1 MVLWEKAPWLVSI
14 RRAHDRAPNGAGV
27 LVTDRHVLTCAHVTV
42 PNNRRQPPEGPLF
55 VHFHHADPHEPI
67 PAVVVEGG
75 WHPQDSV
82 LRTGD
87 LAVLELQNPLPRTAA
102 VAPLVSTEN
111 GVWGHRFHVYGYPE
125 GDHRAGGVSANG
137 TISGRAGPDWIQLE
151 STSTLGHGLAP
162 GFSGSPVWDIT
173 LGGVIGIVAARDK
186 PGEKHDLRTGYAI
199 PVEALG
205 GFWPPLRELIREPVA
220 EEQRAEVEN
229 LLALALRPDGEL
241 PKIRDVRIYDIGV
254 TPSKN
259 LARDPDPPY
268 VPRQNEDGLLESALD
283 TEPFILLAG
292 DSKAGKSRTLI
303 ELLRRACP
311 DARLIVPKDTPS
323 APGDLGKL
331 SLPTGGDR
339 AVLWLDDIHEYLRPG
354 GVDLKVL
361 EAFARHQPAV
371 TVVAT
376 ITSEAYSRLKAPKG
390 EVNRAARQVLG
401 RVKPIILP
409 RLLRDE
415 DRAEAQRLYEHE
427 DFTDRGIG
435 EQMIAAPLLEDRLN
449 GGREECPEGWAVVRA
464 AVDWQR
470 MGCEA
475 SLTKTA
481 LRQLFVHYLAAGP
494 SHRAATDAAFDTSL
508 DWATKDVA
516 GSIALLSEYLGGGDD
531 GENHYEAFAYLP
543 GYVDGRGDPE
553 TTLVPRFAWDYA
565 VQYVPPDDLLGIAF
579 AAFTREEPDI
589 AVSALERAHDSAAR
603 REVIAWAALILG
615 EVAMRNEDLERARTL
630 LEEAHASQSSD
641 VVPLAQVDLA
651 ALFQLI
657 GETED
662 AQHMLELALAS
673 RDPQAA
679 PLAQASLGGLL
690 LAQGELDRARE
701 LLESAV
707 NSGDPQIVPLA
718 AANLGGLIVQRGEMS
733 AARAPS
739 QDKREPSGPPHTS
752 PTSPG
757 RPGSAGGGPLSLPRA
772 VRESAI
778 SQAVPLAQANL
789 AALLIDTG
797 DLERAGDLLHAA
809 ISSANPLVV
818 PLAQASLGGLFIQ
831 QGDFDQA
838 RELLESAVRSD
849 NFFAAQH
856 AEVTLGWLLCLQ
868 GELAQAR
875 ELLERALGF
884 SNPEVVLRA
893 RCLLGGVR
901 ATEGDLEGA
910 VEALQRVVDSGHPG
924 WAVAA
929 RADQATYWAQAGDY
943 EQARAAFAE
952 IAGSNHPEQAPR
964 AADLLGDVLAAQ
976 EDWAGAETAYREAIN
991 SGHAVWASIARMDLA
1006 VMLTRLGD
1014 ERGLVMLTRIA
1025 DSAETDQGP
1034 RAGDLLGDAL
1044 AARGDWAGA
1053 EAAYRKA
1060 IDSGHEYWAA
1070 VARVDL
1076 ALMLAD
1082 INEIPRSEALLAE
1095 EARTESSLADIAAGF
1110 LGILRIHQGHADEG
1124 RELLERAAASD
1135 SAEAVDLAGIQLA
1148 KLAADAGRL
1157 DEAAARFQDL
1167 LASDSGVATEMAPL
1181 ARAHLGAL
1189 RLRQGEVDAALELLD
1204 EAAASDRPDAAA
1216 IALVGRGEYL
1226 LEAGD
1231 TTVAQQYLHAALD
1244 MDDPEASPK
1253 AVALIGVALL
1263 AENDLEGAR
1272 EALAEALACEVAA
1285 IEPLAR
1291 RYLGS
1296 ALAQLDRWAEA
1307 QEVLLPLA
1315 RSDDTEHRPQGLVV
1329 LGQLAVLGGRPDE
1342 AQEYFEE
1349 AAASVDMDARAQ
1361 ALLALE
1367 DSGHAVGHRP
1377 PVRALPPSTNPW
1389 AEPAPE
1395 LAAGTSGK
1403 ADLTTDAP
1411 VTVAAPAAAPALGR
1425 KGPASLP
1432 GLPLDLLVLLGRAAE
1447 GEGLPDEA
1455 RYWFDKAIAGD
1466 HGADD
1471 TVLRRART
1479 LLAELPTGASA
1490 VSDPG
1495 DKDEDG
1501 SR

>member
-1 MVLWEKAPWLVSI
+1 MSI

-87 LAVLELQNPLPRTAA
+87 LAVLELQTPLPGTAA
-102 VAPLVSTEN
+102 TAPLVSTEN

-186 PGEKHDLRTGYAI
+186 PGEKHDPRTGYAI
-199 PVEALG
+199 PVEALA
-205 GFWPPLRELIREPVA
+205 GFWPPLRELIRKPVA

-229 LLALALRPDGEL
+229 LLALPLRPDGEL
-241 PKIRDVRIYDIGV
+241 PRIRDVRIYDIGV

-259 LARDPDPPY
+259 LAHDPDPPY
-268 VPRQNEDGLLESALD
+268 VPRQIEDGLLKSALD
-283 TEPFILLAG
+283 TQPFILLAG
-292 DSKAGKSRTLI
+292 ESKAGKSRTLI
-303 ELLRRACP
+303 ELLRHACP

-401 RVKPIILP
+401 KVKPIILP

-415 DRAEAQRLYEHE
+415 DRAEAQRLYEQE

-475 SLTKTA
+475 PLTKTA

-508 DWATKDVA
+508 DWATRNVA

-543 GYVDGRGDPE
+543 AYVDARGDPE

-603 REVIAWAALILG
+603 REVVAWAALILG

-630 LEEAHASQSSD
+630 LEQAHASQSPD

-651 ALFQLI
+651 ALFQLV

-733 AARAPS
+733 TARAPS
-739 QDKREPSGPPHTS
+739 QDKREPSGPHTA

-757 RPGSAGGGPLSLPRA
+757 HPGSAGGGPLSLPRA

-831 QGDFDQA
+831 QGDFDQG

-849 NFFAAQH
+849 NLFAAQH

-868 GELAQAR
+868 GEPEQAG
-875 ELLERALGF
+875 EHLERALGF
-884 SNPEVVLRA
+884 SNPEAVLRA
-893 RCLLGGVR
+893 RCLLGTVR

-910 VEALQRVVDSGHPG
+910 VEALQMVVDSGHPG

-929 RADQATYWAQAGDY
+929 RADQAMYWAQAGEY

-952 IAGSNHPEQAPR
+952 IAGSNHPEQGPR

-976 EDWAGAETAYREAIN
+976 EDWAGAETAYRGVIN
-991 SGHAVWASIARMDLA
+991 SGHPVWASIARMDLA
-1006 VMLTRLGD
+1006 VMLTRIGD

-1025 DSAETDQGP
+1025 DSGETDQGP

-1044 AARGDWAGA
+1044 AARGDWTGA

-1060 IDSGHEYWAA
+1060 IDSGHEHWAA

-1082 INEIPRSEALLAE
+1082 IDEIPRSAALLAE
-1095 EARTESSLADIAAGF
+1095 EAETGSSLADIAAGF

-1124 RELLERAAASD
+1124 RELLERAAASE

-1157 DEAAARFQDL
+1157 DEAAARFQAL
-1167 LASDSGVATEMAPL
+1167 LSSDSGVAAEMAPL

-1189 RLRQGEVDAALELLD
+1189 RLRRGEVDAALELLD

-1216 IALVGRGEYL
+1216 IALMGRGEYL
-1226 LEAGD
+1226 LDAGD
-1231 TTVAQQYLHAALD
+1231 SAVAQQYLHAALD
-1244 MDDPEASPK
+1244 MDDPEVSPK
-1253 AVALIGVALL
+1253 ALALIGVALL

-1272 EALAEALACEVAA
+1272 EALTEALACEVAA
-1285 IEPLAR
+1285 IEPLVR

-1296 ALAQLDRWAEA
+1296 ALAQLDRWPEA

-1315 RSDDTEHRPQGLVV
+1315 RSDDREHRPQGLVV

-1342 AQEYFEE
+1342 AREYFEE

-1361 ALLALE
+1361 ALLAME

-1377 PVRALPPSTNPW
+1377 PARALPPSSSPW
-1389 AEPAPE
+1389 DEPAPE
-1395 LAAGTSGK
+1395 FAATTSGK
-1403 ADLTTDAP
+1403 ADRMTDAP
-1411 VTVAAPAAAPALGR
+1411 VAAPAAAPALGA
-1425 KGPASLP
+1425 KGTAVLP
-1432 GLPLDLLVLLGRAAE
+1432 RLPLALLVLLGRAAE
-1447 GEGLPDEA
+1447 GEGLPGEA

-1466 HGADD
+1466 QDADD

-1479 LLAELPTGASA
+1479 LLAELPTEQARDAIAG
-1490 VSDPG
+1490 SD
-1495 DKDEDG
+1495 D
-1501 SR
+1501 